1 MFDPPNRNIRNN
13 NIIHVPVVY
22 YELHIYVYI
31 LRSQLTTGYAVF
43 MLMSMDEVCV
53 NWSCNNQWK
62 ACNVRTKVEETTLIS
77 ESTIQE
83 NRERSYNIDRR
94 PLKGF
99 V

>member
-1 MFDPPNRNIRNN
+1 
-13 NIIHVPVVY
+13 
-22 YELHIYVYI
+22 
-31 LRSQLTTGYAVF
+31 